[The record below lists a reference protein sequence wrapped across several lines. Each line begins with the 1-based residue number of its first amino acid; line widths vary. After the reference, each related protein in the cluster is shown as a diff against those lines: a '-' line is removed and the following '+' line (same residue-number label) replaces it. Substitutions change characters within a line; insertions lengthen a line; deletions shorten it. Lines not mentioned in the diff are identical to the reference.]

1 MKKDIMKLSHNSYWI
16 KGDPV
21 KVSKLFDCD
30 IIEVDIIKGLKLSH
44 SWRPFGLFC
53 HGNLEDRYLKD
64 FPSNKILYIEFK
76 TGSKSIQKPLY
87 NALKNSNA
95 VNILLFAKD
104 RNWFLRTFC
113 KRRKN
118 MLDFYNRHKDDL
130 ILILMKEFKKTT
142 SIKSVDLY
150 KKSIF
155 HF

>member
-1 MKKDIMKLSHNSYWI
+1 MKLSHNSYFI
-16 KGDPV
+16 KGDPI
-21 KVSKLFDCD
+21 KTSILFDCD

-44 SWRPFGLFC
+44 SWRPFGLFAY
-53 HGNLEDRYLKD
+53 GNLEERYLKD

-76 TGSKSIQKPLY
+76 TGSKSIHKPLFE
-87 NALKNSNA
+87 ALKNSNV

-118 MLDFYNRHKDDL
+118 MLDFYNRYEDFL
-130 ILILMKEFKKTT
+130 NLVFMKEFKKIHR
-142 SIKSVDLY
+142 IKSVDLY